1 MQMLKIEDVHMI
13 SSNMAAGNAV
23 IKVNNFRH
31 KAELVFY
38 LQGGNCVGVR
48 LGRHDQK
55 LKTKNLEAF
64 LNAHKMDIRKQ
75 AAQEICNLKNENTQ
89 KKVLS
94 KSA

>member
-13 SSNMAAGNAV
+13 SSNMAAGNAI

-38 LQGGNCVGVR
+38 LQGNNCVGVR
-48 LGRHDQK
+48 LGKHDQK

-64 LNAHKMDIRKQ
+64 LNVNKMEIRKQ
-75 AAQEICNLKNENTQ
+75 AAQEICDLKNENKQ
-89 KKVLS
+89 DEYFS